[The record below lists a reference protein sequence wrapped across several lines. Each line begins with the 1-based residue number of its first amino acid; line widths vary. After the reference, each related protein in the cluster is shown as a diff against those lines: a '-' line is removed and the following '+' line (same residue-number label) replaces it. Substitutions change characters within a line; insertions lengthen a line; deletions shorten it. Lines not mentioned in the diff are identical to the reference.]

1 MPNYNFSQLTETVMN
16 ACASVNRLCEI
27 VKSLEARI
35 IVEKSSYSQEQQQQ
49 GSIVTTQTHFFA
61 KLMN

>member
-1 MPNYNFSQLTETVMN
+1 MN

-35 IVEKSSYSQEQQQQ
+35 IVEKSSSSQEQQQ
-49 GSIVTTQTHFFA
+49 GSIVTTQTHFFD